1 MDAVDW
7 TALSALAA
15 IVLGSVGYLAHRLE
29 RLADRIDGLETRLD
43 DRLRA
48 EIGSVRADVAA
59 LSERY
64 VRHLEA
70 HAMGSAP

>member
-7 TALSALAA
+7 TGLTALAA
-15 IVLGSVGYLAHRLE
+15 IFLGGLAWLRHQLQRE
-29 RLADRIDGLETRLD
+29 IDLVRD
-43 DRLRA
+43 DIR
-48 EIGSVRADVAA
+48 SVRADVAT

-70 HAMGSAP
+70 HATGSAP